1 MMMFHRGGRLTTR
14 KPPSLCHFRRLNVI
28 QNPLI
33 DTSKF
38 VKSIN
43 NTLPDSNGNINI
55 NPLRVCWCSI
65 DVSQNYQITANGQ
78 YIPITIRGQIGG
90 DFQLQ
95 DSYYCRVPVDG
106 NILICGSI
114 MYADGVEDAYCGV
127 SVNVTRSGSM
137 SSLIDSYRQYY
148 TMGYGVTTT
157 PMRLASVGA
166 GDLISITAR
175 VDSVVDETMV
185 SSNTNRTGFVIQY
198 VNYT

>member
-1 MMMFHRGGRLTTR
+1 M
-14 KPPSLCHFRRLNVI
+14 I

-65 DVSQNYQITANGQ
+65 DVSQNYQIIANGQ

-106 NILICGSI
+106 DILICGSI
-114 MYADGVEDAYCGV
+114 MYADGVEDRYCGV

-148 TMGYGVTTT
+148 TMWYGVTTT

-175 VDSVVDETMV
+175 VDSVINETMV
-185 SSNTNRTGFVIQY
+185 SSNTGRTGFVIQY